1 MTLVDA
7 ASGLAAARIEVESA
21 CQSLILASP
30 EAMRASEGALGRAA
44 ETLRQGQSAWDWKSA
59 AEPARNEASR
69 LETALRRA
77 GCLLAS
83 ASRYH
88 AGWRRI
94 LSALTGGYSPR
105 GEPVS
110 LPDVRSMSI
119 EG

>member
-1 MTLVDA
+1 MAGDA

-30 EAMRASEGALGRAA
+30 EALTACEGALGRAV
-44 ETLRQGQSAWDWKSA
+44 EKLRQGQAAWDRKSA
-59 AEPARNEASR
+59 GEAARGEAAR
-69 LETALRRA
+69 LATALRRA
-77 GCLLAS
+77 GCLIAS

-94 LSALTGGYSPR
+94 LSAMTGGYSPR

-110 LPDVRSMSI
+110 MPDMRSLSI